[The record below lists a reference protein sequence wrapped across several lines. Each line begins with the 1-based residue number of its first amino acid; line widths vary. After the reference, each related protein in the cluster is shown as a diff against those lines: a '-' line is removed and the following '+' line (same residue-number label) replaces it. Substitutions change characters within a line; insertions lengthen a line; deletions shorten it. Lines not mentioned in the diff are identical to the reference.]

1 MSVLQW
7 ALLIVGAAAV
17 IAIYVMSRR
26 ANRLPEDWAPPA
38 VRGAPRAPGLPGAPR
53 TDQLEMFGQGQRG
66 SEFDEFGVG
75 RPRKRVEPGF
85 ETPAQPPPTDLFGQ
99 PVAAPAAPTPRP
111 AKKPVEE
118 KIITLLIAEREG
130 TAIFGPKIHL
140 ALQAHGLQF
149 GEHRIYHR
157 MQAGKALFSV
167 ASLIKPGVL
176 DPAEQQG
183 FSTPG
188 LTMFMLLPGPGKP
201 QAALQDMIGTAQALA
216 NALNAEVFDVSRQ
229 PFSVETARQL
239 QADVEAWA
247 QRNPG

>member
-26 ANRLPEDWAPPA
+26 ANRLPKDWSPPA

-53 TDQLEMFGQGQRG
+53 TDQMEMFGQGQRG

-75 RPRKRVEPGF
+75 RPRRRVEPGF
-85 ETPAQPPPTDLFGQ
+85 ESPAQPPPTDLFGQ
-99 PVAAPAAPTPRP
+99 PLPEAAPAPKPS
-111 AKKPVEE
+111 KKPAEE
-118 KIITLLIAEREG
+118 KIVTLLIAEREG

-157 MQAGKALFSV
+157 LQAGKTVFSV

-188 LTMFMLLPGPGKP
+188 LTVFMLLPGPGRP
-201 QAALQDMIGTAQALA
+201 QAALQDMITTAQALA
-216 NALNAEVFDVSRQ
+216 NALNAEVFDASRQ
-229 PFSVETARQL
+229 PFTAESARQL

-247 QRNPG
+247 QRNAG